1 MLQSGCFYIHPLL
14 FNIKIVEQNKEA
26 NHLLLQGQSHFASQ
40 NKEAKS
46 SPHQGVRIL
55 LRKTRRLNPLLT
67 KGFGFCFAKQGGLDA
82 GFY

>member
-26 NHLLLQGQSHFASQ
+26 N
-40 NKEAKS
+40 
-46 SPHQGVRIL
+46 
-55 LRKTRRLNPLLT
+55 PLLT
-67 KGFGFCFAKQGGLDA
+67 KGFGFCFAKQGGKSSAPARAVAFCLAKQGGLDA

>member
-26 NHLLLQGQSHFASQ
+26 NPLLLQGQSHFASQ

-55 LRKTRRLNPLLT
+55 LRKTRRQILSSPR
-67 KGFGFCFAKQGGLDA
+67 GSDFASQNKED
-82 GFY
+82 

>member
-14 FNIKIVEQNKEA
+14 FNIKIVE
-26 NHLLLQGQSHFASQ
+26 Q

-67 KGFGFCFAKQGGLDA
+67 RGVGFCFAKQGGLDA

>member
-26 NHLLLQGQSHFASQ
+26 
-40 NKEAKS
+40 KY

>member
-26 NHLLLQGQSHFASQ
+26 N
-40 NKEAKS
+40 
-46 SPHQGVRIL
+46 
-55 LRKTRRLNPLLT
+55 PLLT